1 MTLFFVLLL
10 ASLLVSAVVMDG
22 QYAAS
27 RGWAPLWKSGAH
39 DNAKTENSSEA
50 SEHSESESDFD
61 FDATVAEGRSVMGRT
76 KTTVGPTVE
85 ADYLKGERAVPIG
98 SLTNIATGESI
109 ELFPLVDE
117 GEDGADTLPS
127 RVITDEFKGEHSGLM
142 ATAVGLRLDLA
153 RAYLD
158 EGNAAGARD
167 ILEEVLDAGDEEQRR
182 KAQNLLDEIA
192 S

>member
-1 MTLFFVLLL
+1 
-10 ASLLVSAVVMDG
+10 
-22 QYAAS
+22 
-27 RGWAPLWKSGAH
+27 
-39 DNAKTENSSEA
+39 
-50 SEHSESESDFD
+50 
-61 FDATVAEGRSVMGRT
+61 
-76 KTTVGPTVE
+76 
-85 ADYLKGERAVPIG
+85 
-98 SLTNIATGESI
+98 
-109 ELFPLVDE
+109 
-117 GEDGADTLPS
+117 
-127 RVITDEFKGEHSGLM
+127 M